1 MIKMKLQK
9 KINIV
14 IILLAIVLV
23 SIISFVGVYKKYQ
36 NRMVNVIPKYNIGTN
51 LDGHRKAVIEVDTSN
66 DKNAKTEEGNNN
78 SEVKKTEKTQDEKN
92 KEYEKSLEI
101 IKKRLSYLKVK
112 DYTVS
117 FWIS

>member
-78 SEVKKTEKTQDEKN
+78 SEVKKTEKK
-92 KEYEKSLEI
+92 KALMFVVAAI
-101 IKKRLSYLKVK
+101 IQIFLYCL
-112 DYTVS
+112 
-117 FWIS
+117 